1 MTSSEQKQIKTP
13 SAHFGLINC
22 VIPEQELGG
31 LAGFLDGGS
40 SSTVSQ
46 CFRGR
51 EAGRRLCCLI
61 GHGYRDVRTAE
72 GQAVRGNTKADVTAS
87 QELKPETPLSHRPA
101 DSVRLRFLCSAL
113 STADVALKQAGGHC
127 ASPKRAFSTLSASR
141 PTW

>member
-1 MTSSEQKQIKTP
+1 MAISMATRTLHLAAQIKTP
-13 SAHFGLINC
+13 STHFGLINC

-40 SSTVSQ
+40 RSTV
-46 CFRGR
+46 CERFRGR

-87 QELKPETPLSHRPA
+87 QELKPEAPLSQRPA
-101 DSVRLRFLCSAL
+101 DSVQLGSDSSVQHFQLQTWLRSKPGV
-113 STADVALKQAGGHC
+113 TV
-127 ASPKRAFSTLSASR
+127 P
-141 PTW
+141 P